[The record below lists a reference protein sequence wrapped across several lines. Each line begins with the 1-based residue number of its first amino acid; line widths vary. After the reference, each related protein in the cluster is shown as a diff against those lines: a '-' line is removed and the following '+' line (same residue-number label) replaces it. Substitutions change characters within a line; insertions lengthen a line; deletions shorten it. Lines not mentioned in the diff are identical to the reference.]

1 MKAFMETVLPYTF
14 FSMLLLGTFL
24 AVGKNEPLS
33 VRVRMGKRPE
43 DAGVFIRRLAVYLGL
58 FFLNILV
65 VLHFLAWQS
74 VLAAVILWMLA
85 KDRKVLKELDYVLL
99 LTFVCFFIFVG
110 NMKRIDAVNIRLMEL
125 IQGRELVTGIAAS
138 QIISNVPAAIL
149 LSGFTDRYK
158 TLLAAVNLG
167 GLGTLIASLASLIS
181 YKFFARSYPG
191 KKGRYLLEFT
201 FWNLV
206 FLIPL
211 TGLALLL
218 N

>member
-74 VLAAVILWMLA
+74 VLAAVILW
-85 KDRKVLKELDYVLL
+85 
-99 LTFVCFFIFVG
+99 T
-110 NMKRIDAVNIRLMEL
+110 VNP
-125 IQGRELVTGIAAS
+125 VAAH
-138 QIISNVPAAIL
+138 
-149 LSGFTDRYK
+149 
-158 TLLAAVNLG
+158 
-167 GLGTLIASLASLIS
+167 LIA
-181 YKFFARSYPG
+181 RM
-191 KKGRYLLEFT
+191 E
-201 FWNLV
+201 V
-206 FLIPL
+206 L
-211 TGLALLL
+211 TGLELDPDQLPGEGEQEL
-218 N
+218 